1 MKRASLC
8 DIIGEARVDGLVC
21 VLQVSVCLHVSPPR
35 QTVCC
40 ITKPVSCMTE
50 TMWSCLE
57 SINRQLFNISVW
69 KFKAPLYIQ
78 HPAVEPV
85 AAVVCCDR
93 CFQSSD
99 RDLYMVCSSK
109 PQTGW
114 QSAYVATPTQ
124 KNAINVY
131 ANARMQSA
139 VHILSHQPKEEKMEW
154 EEVKGIEWVA
164 VGEKDGERGRGRVG
178 VSGTWLSV

>member
-114 QSAYVATPTQ
+114 QSMLPPQHKRTPLTYTQ
-124 KNAINVY
+124 THACSQQFTYYHIN
-131 ANARMQSA
+131 RKKRKWSGKRWKG
-139 VHILSHQPKEEKMEW
+139 LSGWQ
-154 EEVKGIEWVA
+154 
-164 VGEKDGERGRGRVG
+164 
-178 VSGTWLSV
+178 